1 MELTAQVLRD
11 LPKMDH
17 PDLIVGAEHFEDG
30 GVYRL
35 RDDLAI
41 VQTVDFFPPL
51 VDDPYVFGQIAA
63 ANSLSDVYA
72 MGGAPIT
79 ALNLVGFPDK
89 NVPAEI
95 LTEILAGGAER
106 VLKAGAV
113 VVGGHSVRDAEIK
126 YGLAVTGT
134 IHPDRVICNHTAQ
147 PGDAL
152 VLTKPIGS
160 GVLTSAAKKG
170 AIPES
175 DLAEAIAVMVAL
187 NRDACESMLKVGVS
201 AATDVTGFGLLGH
214 AFEMAEAAS
223 VGFEIQAAAVPLLEQ
238 ALSLAQQGI
247 LTRTH
252 TATRD
257 HLGDRLHIA
266 NVSSTLVSVLADAQ
280 TSGGL
285 LISVPQDRSDQLVD
299 ELKRRNTSCAAM
311 IGQVAKST
319 TPMIRLA

>member
-11 LPKMDH
+11 LPVMNH
-17 PDLIVGAEHFEDG
+17 PNLIVGADHFEDG

-35 RDDLAI
+35 GDDLAI

-72 MGGAPIT
+72 MGGSPVT

-89 NVPAEI
+89 ELHAEV
-95 LTEILAGGAER
+95 LSRILAGGAER
-106 VLKAGAV
+106 VQSAGAV

-134 IHPDRVICNHTAQ
+134 IHPDKVIGNNTVQ
-147 PGDAL
+147 PHDAL

-160 GVLTSAAKKG
+160 GVLTSAAKTG
-170 AIPES
+170 AIDEA
-175 DLAEAIAVMVAL
+175 DLTEAIEVMIAL
-187 NRDACESMLKVGVS
+187 NDGACAAMIEVGVH
-201 AATDVTGFGLLGH
+201 AATDITGFGLLGH
-214 AFEMAEAAS
+214 AFEMAQAS
-223 VGFEIQAAAVPLLEQ
+223 GVAIQIHAESVPLLNQ
-238 ALSLAQQGI
+238 CLGLADRGI

-252 TATRD
+252 RATRA

-266 NVSSTLVSVLADAQ
+266 NVRDTLVSVLADAQ

-285 LISVPQDRSDQLVD
+285 LIAVAPDRTDHLVE
-299 ELKRRNTSCAAM
+299 ELTRRRASCAVV
-311 IGQVAKST
+311 IGEAITESPGT
-319 TPMIRLA
+319 IRLA